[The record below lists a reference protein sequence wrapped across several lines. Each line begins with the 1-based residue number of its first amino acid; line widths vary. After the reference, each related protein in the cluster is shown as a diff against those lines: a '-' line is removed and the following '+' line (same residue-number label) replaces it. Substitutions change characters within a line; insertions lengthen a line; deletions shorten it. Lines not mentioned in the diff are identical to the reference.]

1 LPASYFKSLASNQAF
16 VDGITAAVTDAIAV
30 SVIVIATR
38 TVKGIAAVIITLLTV
53 IVVLKVKK

>member
-1 LPASYFKSLASNQAF
+1 MASIQAF
-16 VDGITAAVTDAIAV
+16 VDGITAAVTDAVAG

-38 TVKGIAAVIITLLTV
+38 QVKGIAAVIITLLTV